1 MEHAKQRAAA
11 KGLENVSFVNADME
25 NMPFENDRF
34 DVIISNGAFCL
45 APNKEKAFKEIFRV
59 LKPGGRFSVCC
70 TTTKTMLDSDVNWPI
85 CMRVFMPLDSA
96 TPLLGNIGFT
106 NVSVDDSDSKMTF
119 EDDDLQSEANVEEP
133 ESESRRYRIHGN
145 TPEFQHLEEYDMN
158 VLCAR
163 VVLHG
168 HKP

>member
-96 TPLLGNIGFT
+96 TPLLENIGFT

-158 VLCAR
+158 ALCAR